1 VIHDPGIATNWEGEF
16 QQMWSNTKDYT
27 DVNWKE

>member
-16 QQMWSNTKDYT
+16 LQMWNDTKDYA
-27 DVNWKE
+27 DVN